1 MTTRTTQDW
10 HDLAGSVSGPT
21 DLFIDGA
28 FAEAAAGERFVTTD
42 PSTGVEIAQVARAGA
57 ADVDRAVA
65 AGRRAFES
73 GVWSRQ
79 PAAYRKKVLLDLADA
94 IDRHTDEL
102 AVLESRDGGKL
113 ISDTSEWDIPGT
125 SAILRWYAETVDKTY
140 GESAP
145 VGPDALAVVSR
156 EPLGVIG
163 AVVPWNFPLEMA
175 MWKLAPAL
183 ATGNSVVLK
192 PAELTPMTALYLAR
206 LAAEVGLPD
215 GVLNVVPG
223 FGSDAG
229 RALGVHMDVDAIAFT
244 GSTRVGKLFL
254 GYAGESNLKQ
264 VWPECGGKSAAV
276 VCADVADL
284 GAVADLVA
292 GGIFACAGQVCSASS
307 RLLVHRSRY
316 DELLALVAE
325 RSCELRVGD
334 PLDPETQMG
343 PVISTGERDRILGE
357 IESAAAESRL
367 VAGGGVPSGPATAGA
382 FLEPTILA
390 DVAPGQRLFEEEVFG
405 PVLAATP
412 FDTEEEAVALAN
424 SSKYALAASL
434 FTDDLRTAHRVSDRL
449 RAGTVTVNGVDA
461 IDISVPFG
469 GFGQSGYGRD
479 LSLHALDKYTGTK
492 TRWFAG

>member
-10 HDLAGSVSGPT
+10 HDLAGRVSGPT

-79 PAAYRKKVLLDLADA
+79 PAAYRKKVLLDLADG

-175 MWKLAPAL
+175 M
-183 ATGNSVVLK
+183 
-192 PAELTPMTALYLAR
+192 
-206 LAAEVGLPD
+206 
-215 GVLNVVPG
+215 
-223 FGSDAG
+223 
-229 RALGVHMDVDAIAFT
+229 
-244 GSTRVGKLFL
+244 
-254 GYAGESNLKQ
+254 
-264 VWPECGGKSAAV
+264 
-276 VCADVADL
+276 
-284 GAVADLVA
+284 
-292 GGIFACAGQVCSASS
+292 
-307 RLLVHRSRY
+307 
-316 DELLALVAE
+316 
-325 RSCELRVGD
+325 
-334 PLDPETQMG
+334 
-343 PVISTGERDRILGE
+343 
-357 IESAAAESRL
+357 
-367 VAGGGVPSGPATAGA
+367 
-382 FLEPTILA
+382 
-390 DVAPGQRLFEEEVFG
+390 
-405 PVLAATP
+405 
-412 FDTEEEAVALAN
+412 
-424 SSKYALAASL
+424 
-434 FTDDLRTAHRVSDRL
+434 
-449 RAGTVTVNGVDA
+449 
-461 IDISVPFG
+461 
-469 GFGQSGYGRD
+469 
-479 LSLHALDKYTGTK
+479 
-492 TRWFAG
+492 